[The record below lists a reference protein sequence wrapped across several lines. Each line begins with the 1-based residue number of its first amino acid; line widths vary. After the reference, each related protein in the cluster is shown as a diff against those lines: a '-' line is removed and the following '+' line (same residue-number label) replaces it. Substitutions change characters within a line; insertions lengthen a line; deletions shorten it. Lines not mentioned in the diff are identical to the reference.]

1 MLFFRAD
8 ISMPTHSEAEDASR
22 ESPPRAALIVSHPG
36 HELRVHGWL
45 EATRPLVCVLT
56 DGSGRTGR
64 SRLDS
69 TTRVLDAAGAR
80 RGTVYGPLSDGELYA
95 AVLEREHSPFT
106 SLVEELA
113 ATLVRERVRLVAGDA
128 EEGYNPSHDICRL
141 LVNAAVRLARRASAA
156 RISNYDFTLAAPP
169 CHCPE
174 HLRAG
179 ALRLDLDDAAFAR
192 KLSAAHNYPELRA
205 EVEAALGGAGS
216 VALREHPDLA
226 RQTGASFG
234 GACADDFRVEWLRP
248 VAADDDDGEPLS
260 RGARERPFYEAYGE
274 RQVQAGHYRRVL
286 RYREHVLPLAAAL
299 DAHVERLS

>member
-1 MLFFRAD
+1 
-8 ISMPTHSEAEDASR
+8 MPSDSHAHNVPQGKR
-22 ESPPRAALIVSHPG
+22 PRAALVIAHPG

-45 EATRPLVCVLT
+45 EAARPRVCVLT

-80 RGTVYGPLSDGELYA
+80 KGPVYGPLSDGELYA
-95 AVLEREHSPFT
+95 AVLEHEHAPFT
-106 SLVEELA
+106 RLVEELA
-113 ATLVRERVRLVAGDA
+113 ATFVRERVEFVAGDA

-141 LVNAAVRLARRASAA
+141 LVNAAVRLVNGTTGA
-156 RISNYDFTLAAPP
+156 RIANYDFTLVGPS

-179 ALRLDLDDAAFAR
+179 SLRLDLDEAAFAR
-192 KLSAAHNYPELRA
+192 KLSAAHNYPELRV
-205 EVEAALGGAGS
+205 EVEAALSGAGS
-216 VALREHPDLA
+216 AGFREHPDLA
-226 RQTGASFG
+226 RQTGQDFK
-234 GACADDFRVEWLRP
+234 GACANDFRVEWLRP
-248 VAADDDDGEPLS
+248 VVDGEQSS
-260 RGARERPFYEAYGE
+260 RANRERPFYEAYGE

-299 DAHVERLS
+299 DAHVERMS

>member
-1 MLFFRAD
+1 
-8 ISMPTHSEAEDASR
+8 MPSSSHTHETPQGKR
-22 ESPPRAALIVSHPG
+22 PRTALVVAHPG

-45 EATRPLVCVLT
+45 EAARPLVCILT
-56 DGSGRTGR
+56 NGSGRTGR

-80 RGTVYGPLSDGELYA
+80 TGPVYGPLSDGELYA
-95 AVLEREHSPFT
+95 AVLEHEHSPFT
-106 SLVEELA
+106 RIVEELA
-113 ATLVRERVRLVAGDA
+113 SMFVRERVEFVAGDA

-141 LVNAAVRLARRASAA
+141 LVNAAVRLVSRTTTA
-156 RISNYDFTLAAPP
+156 RIANYDFTLVGPS

-179 ALRLDLDDAAFAR
+179 SLRFDLDEAAFAR

-205 EVEAALGGAGS
+205 EVEAALSGAGS
-216 VALREHPDLA
+216 AGSREHPDLA
-226 RQTGASFG
+226 RQTGQDFK
-234 GACADDFRVEWLRP
+234 GACANDFRVEWLRP
-248 VAADDDDGEPLS
+248 VVDEGEPSS
-260 RGARERPFYEAYGE
+260 RADRERPFYETYGE
-274 RQVQAGHYRRVL
+274 RQVQAGHYKRVL

>member
-1 MLFFRAD
+1 
-8 ISMPTHSEAEDASR
+8 MPTASHTQHA
-22 ESPPRAALIVSHPG
+22 SQGKWPRAALIVAHPG

-45 EATRPLVCVLT
+45 EAARPRVCVLT
-56 DGSGRTGR
+56 DGSGRTGH

-69 TTRVLDAAGAR
+69 TTRVLDAAGACA
-80 RGTVYGPLSDGELYA
+80 GTVYGALSDGRLYA
-95 AVLEREHSPFT
+95 AVLEHEHAPFT
-106 SLVEELA
+106 RVVEELA
-113 ATLVRERVRLVAGDA
+113 AMLVRERVGVVAGDA

-141 LVNAAVRLARRASAA
+141 IVNAAVRLASRTAPAPIA
-156 RISNYDFTLAAPP
+156 NYDFTLVSPP
-169 CHCPE
+169 GHGPE
-174 HLRAG
+174 HLRADSI
-179 ALRLDLDDAAFAR
+179 RFDLDEAAFAR

-205 EVEAALGGAGS
+205 EVEAALSGAGG

-226 RQTGASFG
+226 RRTAASCA

-248 VAADDDDGEPLS
+248 VAAADGEPLS

-274 RQVQAGHYRRVL
+274 RQVQAGHYERVL